1 MPSKLPTSRASAV
14 VRGRDVQLRR
24 VWPPWHVAP
33 WPPKKALAT
42 GVHACIPC
50 RTATPPSPKPN
61 CQAQSPSTV
70 TLIIIRRQASDP
82 RTCSHAR
89 CWLDAAVWAPRARSI
104 SLTARHAR
112 AARRTPRR
120 SWLVGCAPCSVASGD
135 PSRRHRHVPCRGA
148 AHVRGVHTKA
158 EKGALAL
165 CSASATRVCQPAVTN
180 AHKRPAQ

>member
-14 VRGRDVQLRR
+14 VRGRDVQLRH

-42 GVHACIPC
+42 GVNACIPC

-112 AARRTPRR
+112 AARRAARGSSGALRAPSHQAIHRAATAMCRAEVR
-120 SWLVGCAPCSVASGD
+120 HMCAVCT
-135 PSRRHRHVPCRGA
+135 RKR
-148 AHVRGVHTKA
+148 
-158 EKGALAL
+158 KGALAL